1 MLKILLIITL
11 IVIFSLIYIL
21 LKEHDRNAVLTFLC
35 SILVLYIVLNPKQ
48 CINFTIGG
56 AKLFFYAV
64 FPSLFPF
71 LVISNLIISFGG
83 IQIYSRLLGSAICKP
98 LGLPK
103 QCSLVLLVSMFCG
116 YPLGARYAAELYEQN
131 FIDHKTFQR
140 LLNIATNGS
149 PLFIIGTVGTTMLG
163 HASFGYILI
172 MSNILSCIIMG
183 LILPNRYRIKVP
195 NIDTKNAKKPQHNK
209 INLGNSLKIALEDAT
224 KTCISIGSFVIM
236 FSVLTSI
243 IKGNVYFDTALK
255 YVSNVTSLPI
265 EILQSFTVGILE
277 VTNGCN
283 IVSASSLSINIKLIV
298 CSFLIAFS
306 GLSITSQVYSLIY
319 KFNVSIKKYTALKV
333 LQGIIS
339 SFITLVLCNLPFISG
354 TKQVFMNNFS
364 STISNGWFIIFI
376 VFILAVPILLH
387 KIRLLIRIS

>member
-1 MLKILLIITL
+1 LKILLIITL

-21 LKEHDRNAVLTFLC
+21 LKNHDRNAVLTFLC

-103 QCSLVLLVSMFCG
+103 QCSLVLLVSIFCG

-172 MSNILSCIIMG
+172 ISNILSCVIMG
-183 LILPNRYRIKVP
+183 LVLPDKYRIKVP
-195 NIDTKNAKKPQHNK
+195 NIDNKNAKRPQHNK

-224 KTCISIGSFVIM
+224 KTCISIGSFVII

-255 YVSNVTSLPI
+255 YVSSVTTLPI
-265 EILQSFTVGILE
+265 EILQSFTVGMLE

-283 IVSASSLSINIKLIV
+283 IVSASSLSINMKLIV

-319 KFNVSIKKYTALKV
+319 KFNVSIKKYTSLKV

-339 SFITLVLCNLPFISG
+339 SFITLVLCKLPFISG
-354 TKQVFMNNFS
+354 TKQVFMNNFN
-364 STISNGWFIIFI
+364 STISDGWFIIFI
-376 VFILAVPILLH
+376 AFILAVPILLH